1 MMRALRGVFLFVA
14 LPLGFVTL
22 ALVASAPS
30 FAAIEPGVKSVTAT
44 SVTLTWTA
52 PGDDGNVGRAS
63 QYDLRFSRN
72 QIQGVDTL
80 GWWLSLSTT
89 VCAGL
94 PRPSEAGSIDSF
106 VVAGLAPSN
115 TYRFVIRT
123 ADEVPNWSFF
133 SNVAVVTTAALP
145 DTNKHGDETPPP
157 PVAGLT
163 ANPTGGGISLTW
175 SPSSAPDVAGYL
187 VYRSYSQHEYEALT
201 QDLVYETTYLDGD
214 VLPGVSYSYSVT
226 AVDYSGNESPLAQ
239 AVSATAPSVP
249 PVATRLLAPFPDPC
263 LSEVVLRYEIA
274 EDGMWGTIKIF
285 DIGGRL
291 VRDLN
296 EGRMNPGQYAVVW
309 DLKANDGERVV
320 PGIYFCM
327 LSSKDL
333 NSSTK
338 FAVLK

>member
-1 MMRALRGVFLFVA
+1 MMRALRSVFLFVA
-14 LPLGFVTL
+14 LPLGLVTV
-22 ALVASAPS
+22 ALVASAP
-30 FAAIEPGVKSVTAT
+30 FCAAIEPTVKSVTAT

-80 GWWLSLSTT
+80 GWWISTSTT

-94 PRPSEAGSIDSF
+94 PRPSVAGSLDSF
-106 VVAGLAPSN
+106 VVGGLAPSN
-115 TYRFVIRT
+115 TYYFVIRT
-123 ADEVPNWSFF
+123 ADEIPNWSFF

-145 DTNKHGDETPPP
+145 DTNRHSDETPPP

-163 ANPTGGGISLTW
+163 ATPTRAGISLAW
-175 SPSSAPDVAGYL
+175 SPSSAPDLAGYL
-187 VYRSYSQHEYEALT
+187 VYRSYSQQEYEALT
-201 QDLVYETTYLDGD
+201 QELVYETTYLDGN

-226 AVDYSGNESPLAQ
+226 AVDYTGNESPLAQ
-239 AVSATAPSVP
+239 AVSVTAPSVQ

-274 EDGMWGTIKIF
+274 EEGAWGTVKIF

-296 EGRMNPGQYAVVW
+296 EGRMDPGQYAVVW
-309 DLKANDGERVV
+309 DLKANDGQRVA
-320 PGIYFCM
+320 PGIYFCV

-333 NSSTK
+333 NSSKK